1 MQQHMIC
8 SKQGNMEQ
16 GDLEVPITVQ
26 CAISSEKGQIMKR
39 LRQPINKTLM
49 GSLWFPRQWALYYIT
64 KKKVRQ

>member
-39 LRQPINKTLM
+39 LRQPINKTLI
-49 GSLWFPRQWALYYIT
+49 GSL
-64 KKKVRQ
+64 